1 MTFNPDTIEYK
12 KHHFVNGEFRSE
24 KDGAFDYIRP
34 SDQKN
39 LDSIPNA
46 SKELVNET
54 VEKAQK
60 AFEKSEWS
68 SLKPRQ
74 RAKIL
79 FKWADLI
86 EKDVDYLSKVEAMNS
101 TRLISET
108 SQQ

>member
-1 MTFNPDTIEYK
+1 MSFDPNKIEYK

-24 KDGAFDYIRP
+24 QESTYDYIRP

-60 AFEKSEWS
+60 AFENSEWS

-86 EKDVDYLSKVEAMNS
+86 
-101 TRLISET
+101 
-108 SQQ
+108 